1 MLAAQALSLE
11 DGNKAQALDLA
22 LKAHKLDPSLVPA
35 AAVAAR
41 VLVTQASQRK
51 AAKILRE
58 TWLLSPHP
66 ELADVQANLIPNDGP
81 EARLDR
87 LRDLLKES
95 RGGIEGAVAL
105 ARAAVKAQKWDM
117 AREALKPYIDSR
129 PQARICALMADIEE
143 AQGDKGRAREWLA
156 RALNAPRDPIWVSD
170 GVASPAGRR
179 YRRYRARSCLAN
191 GGRPSKCPSRS
202 SRT

>member
-95 RGGIEGAVAL
+95 KGGIEGAVAL
-105 ARAAVKAQKWDM
+105 AR
-117 AREALKPYIDSR
+117 SR
-129 PQARICALMADIEE
+129 RSRRRN
-143 AQGDKGRAREWLA
+143 GTWRAR
-156 RALNAPRDPIWVSD
+156 R
-170 GVASPAGRR
+170 
-179 YRRYRARSCLAN
+179 
-191 GGRPSKCPSRS
+191 
-202 SRT
+202 